1 MRMSERSSSSAVGG
15 GHFGSPRVVL
25 TLVALL
31 SIAAVVEGCGETK
44 PSKFYSLSSIAQA
57 QPGAAPSSGA
67 SDVSIGVGPVDL
79 PKYLDRPT
87 IVSFTTANR
96 VDISEFERWA
106 EPLSDNFTR
115 TVAENLSVLLATGR
129 IDMYPF
135 MSGAPRSFDRQVLVD
150 VSQFR
155 RVSDNKVELRAVWRV
170 VEPERRRN
178 LAGGSFATLE
188 PIEDQSVD
196 AVVAAMSRAVAALSR
211 DIAVRMKELPTG
223 R

>member
-1 MRMSERSSSSAVGG
+1 MQMKNRSSSTAAGRANY
-15 GHFGSPRVVL
+15 GSPR
-25 TLVALL
+25 TALVFVAMLA
-31 SIAAVVEGCGETK
+31 IMGVAAGCGESK
-44 PSKFYSLSSIAQA
+44 PSKFYSLSAIAQN
-57 QPGAAPSSGA
+57 QPGATPSSSA
-67 SDVSIGVGPVDL
+67 SEAAIGVGPVEL

-87 IVSFTTANR
+87 IVSFATPNR
-96 VDISEFERWA
+96 VDISEYERWA

-129 IDMYPF
+129 IDTYPF
-135 MSGAPRSFDRQVLVD
+135 MPGVARSFDRQVLID

-155 RVSDNKVELRAVWRV
+155 RVPDNKIELRAVWRA

-178 LAGGSFATLE
+178 LASNSFATFE

-211 DIAVRMKELPTG
+211 DIAIRIKELPPG